1 MIAQLFIKP
10 ANKGKIQLFRYF
22 FVGGA
27 AFVVDF
33 GLLWLL
39 TEWGLSYLLS
49 AAFSFVAGLTINYA
63 LSVRW
68 VFRDHTLHSHI
79 IEFVFFAAI
88 GVVGLGMNEAIMWM
102 ATELAGLYY
111 LGSKLISTAVV
122 FFWNFTARKYLLFY
136 GKK

>member
-1 MIAQLFIKP
+1 MFD
-10 ANKGKIQLFRYF
+10 G
-22 FVGGA
+22 
-27 AFVVDF
+27 
-33 GLLWLL
+33 
-39 TEWGLSYLLS
+39 
-49 AAFSFVAGLTINYA
+49 
-63 LSVRW
+63 

-136 GKK
+136 GKSKNVSLLLAQALPG